1 MFATYRFGANAE
13 SQDHEQAVSISSQIT
28 KKDRRMQDRRVSV
41 MSRTYYGMDLNANM
55 LNLTYRATQLN
66 QMRQ

>member
-55 LNLTYRATQLN
+55 LNLTYRAT
-66 QMRQ
+66 

>member
-13 SQDHEQAVSISSQIT
+13 SQEHEQAVSISSQIT
-28 KKDRRMQDRRVSV
+28 KKNRMQDRRVSV
-41 MSRTYYGMDLNANM
+41 MSKTYYGMDLNANM
-55 LNLTYRATQLN
+55 LNLTYKATQLN